1 MNWRGAAE
9 PMVRPALRL
18 WWRVSRGMTLGVRAV
33 VEDRA
38 GRIVLVRHTYMPGWH
53 LPGGGVERDET
64 AESAIRRELQ
74 EEAGVDLSEPPC
86 LVGVYANL
94 RHFRGDH
101 VLLYRGL
108 NWTACKSDSDG
119 EIEAIDW
126 FAPDALPEDASAA
139 TRRRLLELYG
149 DAPTDGVW

>member
-1 MNWRGAAE
+1 MSWRRAAE
-9 PMVRPALRL
+9 PVVRPALRL

-33 VEDRA
+33 VEDEA
-38 GRIVLVRHTYMPGWH
+38 GRIALVRHTYMPGWH

-64 AESAIRRELQ
+64 ADSAIRRELQ
-74 EEAGVDLSEPPC
+74 EEAGVDLDEPPC

-101 VLLYRGL
+101 VLLYRASR
-108 NWTACKSDSDG
+108 WTPCAPQCDG
-119 EIEAIDW
+119 EIEAADW

-139 TRRRLLELYG
+139 TRRRLQELYG
-149 DAPTDGVW
+149 DAPFDGVW